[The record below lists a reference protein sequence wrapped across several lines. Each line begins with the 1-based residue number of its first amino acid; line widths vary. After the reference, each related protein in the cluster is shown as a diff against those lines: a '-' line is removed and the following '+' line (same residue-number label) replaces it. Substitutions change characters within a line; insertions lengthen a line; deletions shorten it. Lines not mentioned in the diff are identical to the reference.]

1 MKRIILIAALIVLAQ
16 AAAAQSAPDIAGA
29 VFEQRP
35 GSRLPGQQEFR
46 DEAGRIFRLS
56 DLLTGAPLAL
66 VLGYYRCPKLCDVVR
81 AGLIQALVN
90 SGMAPGRDYVFVA
103 ISIDPADTDAT
114 ASQAKARD
122 LEKSGAP
129 QIAAH
134 AHYLT
139 GEPKAIQAVA
149 EAVGFASQ
157 AAGEGRTI
165 AHPVGAVFVSPT
177 GVVSNY
183 LLGVGFK
190 EMETRLAI
198 SRAAS
203 GELSPH
209 ASPILLL
216 CFDFDASTGRYSI
229 AIVKVL
235 RLLSIATSIV
245 IGLTILQAF
254 RREGS
259 DA

>member
-1 MKRIILIAALIVLAQ
+1 MKRIVMITALVVLAQ
-16 AAAAQSAPDIAGA
+16 AAAAQPAPDIAGV
-29 VFEQRP
+29 VFEQRL
-35 GSRLPGQQEFR
+35 GSRLPRQRKFR
-46 DEAGRIFRLS
+46 DETGRILRLS
-56 DLLTGAPLAL
+56 DLLNGAPLAL
-66 VLGYYRCPKLCDVVR
+66 VLGYYQCPKLCDVLR
-81 AGLIQALVN
+81 AGLIQALAN

-103 ISIDPADTDAT
+103 LSVDPGDTEAT

-122 LEKSGAP
+122 LENAGSP
-129 QIAAH
+129 EVAAH

-139 GEPKAIQAVA
+139 GGRDAIQSVA
-149 EAVGFASQ
+149 DAVGFDSRPAD
-157 AAGEGRTI
+157 EGRTI

-183 LLGVGFK
+183 LLGVGFRPA
-190 EMETRLAI
+190 ETRLAV

-203 GELSPH
+203 GEISPP

-216 CFDFDASTGRYSI
+216 CFDFDASTGRYSV

-235 RLLSIATSIV
+235 RILSIGTSVV
-245 IGLTILQAF
+245 IGSALLYAF
-254 RREGS
+254 RRKGS